1 MREIYR
7 SGGEQVH
14 WTNKQE
20 NPTMCNLDRVLVST
34 DWEEMFPTTIL
45 TALTRVGSDHSPLLL
60 DMGGSNQQ
68 KARQSFFEKQ
78 WYLEDKFEETVN
90 SKWESVKI
98 KWSVNAYSL
107 DKL

>member
-1 MREIYR
+1 
-7 SGGEQVH
+7 
-14 WTNKQE
+14 
-20 NPTMCNLDRVLVST
+20 MCNLDRVLVST
-34 DWEEMFPTTIL
+34 DWEEKFPTTIL

-68 KARQSFFEKQ
+68 KARQFFFEKQ